1 MHNTVTATELDT
13 RLKRGDRIQL
23 IDVRSGQEY
32 AEGHVPGAM
41 NLPLEQVESRLDDMG
56 KHDPVVLICQN
67 GRRAGMACETLT
79 PHRSDVSILTGGTI
93 AWKEAGLPVVASVA
107 TRLPLMRQVQL
118 VAGLMALI
126 GAALALTVDTR
137 WAFLS
142 GFVWA
147 GLTLAGSTGF
157 CGMAIILGKMP
168 WNRAKAATSATA
180 SCCN

>member
-1 MHNTVTATELDT
+1 MHQTVTATELRT
-13 RLKRGDRIQL
+13 RLERGDRFQL

-56 KHDPVVLICQN
+56 PHDPVVLICQS
-67 GRRAGMACETLT
+67 GRRAGMACESLA
-79 PHRSDVSILTGGTI
+79 PHRSDVVLLEGGTN

-107 TRLPLMRQVQL
+107 TKMPLMRQVQL
-118 VAGLMALI
+118 VAGSMALI
-126 GAALALTVDTR
+126 GAILALTVDIR

-142 GFVWA
+142 AFVGA
-147 GLTLAGSTGF
+147 GLTLAGATGF

-168 WNRAKAATSATA
+168 WNRARAATPATT